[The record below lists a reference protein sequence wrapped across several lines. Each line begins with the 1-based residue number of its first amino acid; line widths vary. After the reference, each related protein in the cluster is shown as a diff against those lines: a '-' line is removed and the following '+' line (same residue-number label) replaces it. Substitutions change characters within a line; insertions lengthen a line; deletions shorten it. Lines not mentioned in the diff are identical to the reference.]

1 MFLRQVAL
9 VSALTLTPLAAFSAG
24 GNDFGVPK
32 PSETT
37 KVCKK
42 GEVWDKKKK
51 RCVKAQN
58 SSLSDDILYGAVR
71 EYAYAG
77 QFDTAQTILSVM
89 SDQSD
94 DRVLTYWG
102 FTHRRLGDPELGMA
116 FYEKALAQNP
126 DNLLA
131 RSYKGQAHVES
142 GDLYLAWLELDEI
155 RARGGEGTWP
165 AVSLENAIR
174 TGSTYNH

>member
-1 MFLRQVAL
+1 MPSRNL
-9 VSALTLTPLAAFSAG
+9 VLISALAIAPFTAWAAG

-37 KVCKK
+37 KDCKS
-42 GEVWDKKKK
+42 GEVWDKDKK